1 MDEEIT
7 SAEVEKPRLRDED
20 ELNLFKTTPEKSL
33 DTILEN
39 DNPPPTG
46 HRLVLLRAM
55 SLF

>member
-1 MDEEIT
+1 MDEEVT
-7 SAEVEKPRLRDED
+7 SAEVKKPRLRDED